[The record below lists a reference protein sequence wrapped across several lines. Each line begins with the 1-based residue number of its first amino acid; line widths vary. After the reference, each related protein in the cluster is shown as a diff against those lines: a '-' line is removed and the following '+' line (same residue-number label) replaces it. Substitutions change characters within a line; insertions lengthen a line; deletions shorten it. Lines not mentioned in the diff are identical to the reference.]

1 MTKSHAHGRRRA
13 DVSRTN
19 SLQAISQAVAS
30 NAGSVGRQAAVVA
43 AASGL
48 IVTLGVPGQA
58 SAPRDVSASPVDT
71 INPERVAVKSVSV
84 AAVKDASVTIKRAS
98 FTADEKPKPKPV
110 VIAVADKVE
119 PVKATE
125 SATATK
131 ASTST
136 EASTATKASTKAT
149 TEKSDSS
156 ASSTGADPMA
166 AMTRE
171 SRSSGATQQPAQ
183 AETKQEEVKV
193 ESEAPTS
200 NLSGI
205 AATASKYVG
214 VPYVW
219 GGNTPGGWDCSGFVK
234 YVYAQ
239 HGINIAR
246 GTSAILGSGQ
256 FVRTSNPK
264 PGDLVFQNGGGHVGI
279 YLGGGQM
286 IGAQNPTVDTIV
298 GSVTRNP
305 LYGYYT
311 LAG

>member
-1 MTKSHAHGRRRA
+1 MTKSHARGRRRA
-13 DVSRTN
+13 DVPRTN

-58 SAPRDVSASPVDT
+58 TAPRDVSASPVDT
-71 INPERVAVKSVSV
+71 INPERVAVKAVKV
-84 AAVKDASVTIKRAS
+84 AADKKADVEIERAS
-98 FTADEKPKPKPV
+98 FTAEEKPEPV
-110 VIAVADKVE
+110 VIAVSNDIT
-119 PVKATE
+119 P
-125 SATATK
+125 
-131 ASTST
+131 
-136 EASTATKASTKAT
+136 T
-149 TEKSDSS
+149 TRNSNSGSSDS
-156 ASSTGADPMA
+156 MA
-166 AMTRE
+166 PMTRE
-171 SRSSGATQQPAQ
+171 SRSGGQQSAPQQQQQAQ
-183 AETKQEEVKV
+183 PKAETKVQ
-193 ESEAPTS
+193 TS

-205 AATASKYVG
+205 AATAAKYSG

-219 GGNTPGGWDCSGFVK
+219 GGSSPSGWDCSGFVK

-286 IGAQNPTVDTIV
+286 IGAQNPTVDTLV
-298 GSVTRNP
+298 HSVSRNP

>member
-1 MTKSHAHGRRRA
+1 MTKSHARGRRRA
-13 DVSRTN
+13 DVPRTN

-58 SAPRDVSASPVDT
+58 TAPRDVSAAPVDT
-71 INPERVAVKSVSV
+71 INPERVAVKAVKV
-84 AAVKDASVTIKRAS
+84 AADKKADVEIERAS
-98 FTADEKPKPKPV
+98 FTAEEKPEPV
-110 VIAVADKVE
+110 VIAVSNDITPTTRNSNSGSSDSMA
-119 PVKATE
+119 PMTRQSRSGGQE
-125 SATATK
+125 SA
-131 ASTST
+131 
-136 EASTATKASTKAT
+136 
-149 TEKSDSS
+149 
-156 ASSTGADPMA
+156 P
-166 AMTRE
+166 
-171 SRSSGATQQPAQ
+171 QQQQQAQ
-183 AETKQEEVKV
+183 PKTETKVQ
-193 ESEAPTS
+193 TS

-205 AATASKYVG
+205 AATAAKYVG

-219 GGNTPGGWDCSGFVK
+219 GGNGPSGWDCSGFVK

-286 IGAQNPTVDTIV
+286 IGAQNPTVDTMIH
-298 GSVTRNP
+298 SVSRNP

>member
-13 DVSRTN
+13 DVPRTN

-58 SAPRDVSASPVDT
+58 TAPRDVSASPVDT
-71 INPERVAVKSVSV
+71 INPERVAVKTVKV
-84 AAVKDASVTIKRAS
+84 AADKKADIAIERAS
-98 FTADEKPKPKPV
+98 FTAEEKPEPV
-110 VIAVADKVE
+110 VIAVSNDITPTTRSNNSGSSDSMA
-119 PVKATE
+119 PMTRQSRSGGQE
-125 SATATK
+125 SAPQQK
-131 ASTST
+131 A
-136 EASTATKASTKAT
+136 
-149 TEKSDSS
+149 
-156 ASSTGADPMA
+156 
-166 AMTRE
+166 
-171 SRSSGATQQPAQ
+171 QPK
-183 AETKQEEVKV
+183 AETTVQ
-193 ESEAPTS
+193 SS

-205 AATASKYVG
+205 AATAAKYVG

-219 GGNTPGGWDCSGFVK
+219 GGNGPSGWDCSGFVK

-286 IGAQNPTVDTIV
+286 IGAQNPTVDTMIH
-298 GSVTRNP
+298 SVSRNP

>member
-1 MTKSHAHGRRRA
+1 MTKSHARGRRRA
-13 DVSRTN
+13 DVPRTN

-58 SAPRDVSASPVDT
+58 TAPRDVSAAPVDT
-71 INPERVAVKSVSV
+71 INPERVAVKAVKV
-84 AAVKDASVTIKRAS
+84 AADKKADVEIERAS
-98 FTADEKPKPKPV
+98 FTAEEKPEPV
-110 VIAVADKVE
+110 VIAVSNDITPTTRNSNSGSSDSMA
-119 PVKATE
+119 PMTRQSRSGGQE
-125 SATATK
+125 SA
-131 ASTST
+131 
-136 EASTATKASTKAT
+136 
-149 TEKSDSS
+149 
-156 ASSTGADPMA
+156 P
-166 AMTRE
+166 
-171 SRSSGATQQPAQ
+171 QQQAQ
-183 AETKQEEVKV
+183 PKAETKVQ
-193 ESEAPTS
+193 TS
-200 NLSGI
+200 TLSGI
-205 AATASKYVG
+205 AATAAKYVG

-219 GGNTPGGWDCSGFVK
+219 GGNGPSGWDCSGFVK

-286 IGAQNPTVDTIV
+286 IGAQNPTVDTMIH
-298 GSVTRNP
+298 SVSRNP

>member
-1 MTKSHAHGRRRA
+1 MTKSHARGRRRA
-13 DVSRTN
+13 DVPRTN

-58 SAPRDVSASPVDT
+58 TAPRDVSAAPVDT
-71 INPERVAVKSVSV
+71 INPERVAVKAVKV
-84 AAVKDASVTIKRAS
+84 AADKKADVEIERAS
-98 FTADEKPKPKPV
+98 FTAEEKPEPV
-110 VIAVADKVE
+110 VIAVSNDITPTTRNSNTPTTRNSNSGSSDSMA
-119 PVKATE
+119 PMTRQSRSGGQE
-125 SATATK
+125 SA
-131 ASTST
+131 
-136 EASTATKASTKAT
+136 
-149 TEKSDSS
+149 
-156 ASSTGADPMA
+156 P
-166 AMTRE
+166 
-171 SRSSGATQQPAQ
+171 QQQAQ
-183 AETKQEEVKV
+183 PKAETKVR
-193 ESEAPTS
+193 TS

-205 AATASKYVG
+205 AATAAKYVG

-219 GGNTPGGWDCSGFVK
+219 GGNGPSGWDCSGFVK

-286 IGAQNPTVDTIV
+286 IGAQNPTVDTMMH
-298 GSVTRNP
+298 SVSRNP

>member
-1 MTKSHAHGRRRA
+1 MTKSHARGRRRA
-13 DVSRTN
+13 DVPRTN
-19 SLQAISQAVAS
+19 SLQAIPQAVAS

-58 SAPRDVSASPVDT
+58 TAPRDVSASPVDT
-71 INPERVAVKSVSV
+71 INPERVAVKAVKV
-84 AAVKDASVTIKRAS
+84 AADKKADVAIERAS
-98 FTADEKPKPKPV
+98 FTAEEKPEPV
-110 VIAVADKVE
+110 VIAVSNDIT
-119 PVKATE
+119 P
-125 SATATK
+125 
-131 ASTST
+131 
-136 EASTATKASTKAT
+136 T
-149 TEKSDSS
+149 TRSSNSGNSDS
-156 ASSTGADPMA
+156 MA
-166 AMTRE
+166 PMTRQ
-171 SRSSGATQQPAQ
+171 SRSGGQESVPQQKAQ
-183 AETKQEEVKV
+183 PKAETPVQ
-193 ESEAPTS
+193 TS

-205 AATASKYVG
+205 AGTAAKYVG

-219 GGNTPGGWDCSGFVK
+219 GGNGPSGWDCSGFVK

-286 IGAQNPTVDTIV
+286 IGAQNPTVDTMIH
-298 GSVTRNP
+298 SVSRNP

>member
-1 MTKSHAHGRRRA
+1 VTKRQTHGRRRA
-13 DVSRTN
+13 DVPRTN
-19 SLQAISQAVAS
+19 SLEAISQAVAS

-58 SAPRDVSASPVDT
+58 TAPRDVSAAPVDT
-71 INPERVAVKSVSV
+71 INPERVSVKT
-84 AAVKDASVTIKRAS
+84 VKVDTKKADKLDIERAS
-98 FTADEKPKPKPV
+98 FTAEPKPEPEPV
-110 VIAVADKVE
+110 VIAVADSIE
-119 PVKATE
+119 P
-125 SATATK
+125 
-131 ASTST
+131 
-136 EASTATKASTKAT
+136 T
-149 TEKSDSS
+149 TRQNSGSSDSS
-156 ASSTGADPMA
+156 GNADSMA
-166 AMTRE
+166 PMTRQNRGGN
-171 SRSSGATQQPAQ
+171 SQQSAPTQKQ
-183 AETKQEEVKV
+183 ETKKET
-193 ESEAPTS
+193 SAPS
-200 NLSGI
+200 KNLTGI
-205 AATASKYVG
+205 AGTAAKYSG

-219 GGNTPGGWDCSGFVK
+219 GGNTPSGWDCSGFVK

-256 FVRTSNPK
+256 FKRTSSPK

-286 IGAQNPTVDTIV
+286 IGAQNPSV
-298 GSVTRNP
+298 GTMIHSVTRNP

>member
-1 MTKSHAHGRRRA
+1 MTKSHARGRRRA
-13 DVSRTN
+13 DVPRTN

-58 SAPRDVSASPVDT
+58 TAPRDVSAAPVDT
-71 INPERVAVKSVSV
+71 INPERVAVKAVKV
-84 AAVKDASVTIKRAS
+84 AADKKADVEIERAS
-98 FTADEKPKPKPV
+98 FTAEEKPEPV
-110 VIAVADKVE
+110 VIAVSNDITPTTRNSNTPTTRNSNSGSSDSMA
-119 PVKATE
+119 PMTRQSRSGGQE
-125 SATATK
+125 SA
-131 ASTST
+131 
-136 EASTATKASTKAT
+136 
-149 TEKSDSS
+149 
-156 ASSTGADPMA
+156 P
-166 AMTRE
+166 
-171 SRSSGATQQPAQ
+171 QQQAQ
-183 AETKQEEVKV
+183 PKAETKVQ
-193 ESEAPTS
+193 TS

-205 AATASKYVG
+205 AATAAKYVG

-219 GGNTPGGWDCSGFVK
+219 GGNGPSGWDCSGFIK

-286 IGAQNPTVDTIV
+286 IGAQNPTVDTMIH
-298 GSVTRNP
+298 SVSRNP

>member
-1 MTKSHAHGRRRA
+1 MTKSHARGRRRA
-13 DVSRTN
+13 DVPRTN

-58 SAPRDVSASPVDT
+58 TAPRDVSAAPVDT
-71 INPERVAVKSVSV
+71 INPERVAVKAVKV
-84 AAVKDASVTIKRAS
+84 AADKKADVEIERAS
-98 FTADEKPKPKPV
+98 FTAEEKPEPV
-110 VIAVADKVE
+110 VIAVSNDITPTTRNSNSGSSDSMA
-119 PVKATE
+119 PMTRQSRSGGQE
-125 SATATK
+125 SA
-131 ASTST
+131 
-136 EASTATKASTKAT
+136 
-149 TEKSDSS
+149 
-156 ASSTGADPMA
+156 P
-166 AMTRE
+166 
-171 SRSSGATQQPAQ
+171 QQQAQ
-183 AETKQEEVKV
+183 PKAETKVQ
-193 ESEAPTS
+193 TS
-200 NLSGI
+200 NLSGV
-205 AATASKYVG
+205 AATAAKYVG

-219 GGNTPGGWDCSGFVK
+219 GGNSPSGWDCSGFVK

-286 IGAQNPTVDTIV
+286 IGAQNPTVDTMIH
-298 GSVTRNP
+298 SVSRNP

>member
-1 MTKSHAHGRRRA
+1 MTKRQTHGRRRA
-13 DVSRTN
+13 DVPRTN
-19 SLQAISQAVAS
+19 SLEAISQAVAS

-58 SAPRDVSASPVDT
+58 TAPRDVSAAPVDT
-71 INPERVAVKSVSV
+71 INPERVSVKT
-84 AAVKDASVTIKRAS
+84 VKVDTKKADKLDIQRAS
-98 FTADEKPKPKPV
+98 FTAEPKPEPEPV
-110 VIAVADKVE
+110 VIAVADSIE
-119 PVKATE
+119 P
-125 SATATK
+125 
-131 ASTST
+131 
-136 EASTATKASTKAT
+136 T
-149 TEKSDSS
+149 TRQNSGSSDSS
-156 ASSTGADPMA
+156 GSADSMA
-166 AMTRE
+166 PMTRQNRGGN
-171 SRSSGATQQPAQ
+171 SQQSAPTQKQ
-183 AETKQEEVKV
+183 ETKKEP
-193 ESEAPTS
+193 SAPSS
-200 NLSGI
+200 NLTGI
-205 AATASKYVG
+205 AATAAKYSG

-219 GGNTPGGWDCSGFVK
+219 GGNTPSGWDCSGFVK

-256 FVRTSNPK
+256 FKRTSSPK

-286 IGAQNPTVDTIV
+286 IGAQNPTVDTMIH
-298 GSVTRNP
+298 SVTRNP

>member
-1 MTKSHAHGRRRA
+1 MTKSHARGRRRA
-13 DVSRTN
+13 DVPRTN

-58 SAPRDVSASPVDT
+58 TAPRDVSAAPVDT
-71 INPERVAVKSVSV
+71 INPERVAVKAVKV
-84 AAVKDASVTIKRAS
+84 AADKKADVEIERAS
-98 FTADEKPKPKPV
+98 FTAEEKPEPV
-110 VIAVADKVE
+110 VIAVSNDITPTTRNSNTPTTRNSNSGSSDSMA
-119 PVKATE
+119 PMTRQSRSGGQE
-125 SATATK
+125 SA
-131 ASTST
+131 
-136 EASTATKASTKAT
+136 
-149 TEKSDSS
+149 
-156 ASSTGADPMA
+156 P
-166 AMTRE
+166 
-171 SRSSGATQQPAQ
+171 QQQAQ
-183 AETKQEEVKV
+183 PKAETKVQ
-193 ESEAPTS
+193 TS

-205 AATASKYVG
+205 AATAAKYVG

-219 GGNTPGGWDCSGFVK
+219 GGNGPSGWDCSGFLK

-246 GTSAILGSGQ
+246 GTSAILASGQ

-286 IGAQNPTVDTIV
+286 IGAQNPTTDTIIH
-298 GSVTRNP
+298 SVSRNP

>member
-13 DVSRTN
+13 DVPRTN

-58 SAPRDVSASPVDT
+58 TAPRDVSASPVDT
-71 INPERVAVKSVSV
+71 ISPERVAVKAVKV
-84 AAVKDASVTIKRAS
+84 AADKKADIAIERAS
-98 FTADEKPKPKPV
+98 FTAEEKPEPV
-110 VIAVADKVE
+110 VIAVSNDITPTTRSNNSGSSDSMA
-119 PVKATE
+119 PMTRQSRSGGQE
-125 SATATK
+125 SAPQQK
-131 ASTST
+131 A
-136 EASTATKASTKAT
+136 
-149 TEKSDSS
+149 
-156 ASSTGADPMA
+156 
-166 AMTRE
+166 
-171 SRSSGATQQPAQ
+171 QPK
-183 AETKQEEVKV
+183 AETTVQ
-193 ESEAPTS
+193 SS

-205 AATASKYVG
+205 AATAAKYVG

-219 GGNTPGGWDCSGFVK
+219 GGNGPSGWDCSGFIK

-286 IGAQNPTVDTIV
+286 IGAQNPTVDTMIH
-298 GSVTRNP
+298 SVSRNP

>member
-1 MTKSHAHGRRRA
+1 MTKSHARGRRRA
-13 DVSRTN
+13 DVPRTN

-58 SAPRDVSASPVDT
+58 TAPRDVSASPVDT
-71 INPERVAVKSVSV
+71 INPERVAVKAVKV
-84 AAVKDASVTIKRAS
+84 AADKKADVEIERAS
-98 FTADEKPKPKPV
+98 FTAEEKPEPV
-110 VIAVADKVE
+110 VIAVSNDIT
-119 PVKATE
+119 P
-125 SATATK
+125 
-131 ASTST
+131 
-136 EASTATKASTKAT
+136 T
-149 TEKSDSS
+149 TRNSNSGSSDS
-156 ASSTGADPMA
+156 MA
-166 AMTRE
+166 PMTRE
-171 SRSSGATQQPAQ
+171 SRSGGQQSAPQQQQAQ
-183 AETKQEEVKV
+183 PKAETKVQ
-193 ESEAPTS
+193 TS

-205 AATASKYVG
+205 AATAAKYSG

-219 GGNTPGGWDCSGFVK
+219 GGSSPSGWDCSGFVK

-286 IGAQNPTVDTIV
+286 IGAQNPTVDTLV
-298 GSVTRNP
+298 HSVSRNP